1 MKYQYL
7 AREKELHFWVVEEG
21 KHKHLIYSDVNVNE
35 VDDNVR
41 EMQLRLEEDYKRQN
55 EKLSG

>member
-21 KHKHLIYSDVNVNE
+21 KHKHLIYSDVGVNE
-35 VDDNVR
+35 VDDAVR
-41 EMQLRLEEDYKRQN
+41 EMKVRLDEDYRRQN
-55 EKLSG
+55 EKLS